1 MKGVLF
7 NIVEDVVT
15 EALSADAWDDVID
28 RSGVRGSY
36 TSLGN
41 YPDDDLA
48 GIVGAAAAVA
58 DMSEDDT
65 LRLSGRAGFKHL
77 VRRAPHLLDG
87 LDDWKTVLV
96 SLDGII
102 HPEVLKIY
110 PEAEV
115 PSFAIVPDGADLM
128 VTYTSKRGLCVLAEG
143 LILGCGDWFD
153 VGLSVERLT
162 CVHQGDASC
171 TMRVAEAG

>member
-7 NIVEDVVT
+7 NIVEDVVS

-87 LDDWKTVLV
+87 LDV
-96 SLDGII
+96 
-102 HPEVLKIY
+102 E
-110 PEAEV
+110 
-115 PSFAIVPDGADLM
+115 
-128 VTYTSKRGLCVLAEG
+128 
-143 LILGCGDWFD
+143 
-153 VGLSVERLT
+153 LSVEHLT